1 MTLLCICFPFHSL
14 IYILMIFCHFDG
26 QQVWIE
32 NHSAFWFHCFLL
44 LLSFLCLDMSDP
56 ENWQNHC
63 FLLVCQF
70 GLWQPWELNP
80 SLQSLTLL
88 KWMKLFLPM
97 ALLEVSSLTTFGTWK
112 LPIFLLLLH
121 IHYPSLS
128 FWSCYFPARALSVVW
143 TTPLVATLGMSLT
156 IPLAMLADMVIHGRH
171 YSAIYILGSAQVI
184 IKCLCVKFPWHHE
197 TG

>member
-1 MTLLCICFPFHSL
+1 
-14 IYILMIFCHFDG
+14 
-26 QQVWIE
+26 
-32 NHSAFWFHCFLL
+32 
-44 LLSFLCLDMSDP
+44 
-56 ENWQNHC
+56 
-63 FLLVCQF
+63 
-70 GLWQPWELNP
+70 
-80 SLQSLTLL
+80 
-88 KWMKLFLPM
+88 M

-112 LPIFLLLLH
+112 PPIFLLLLH

-184 IKCLCVKFPWHHE
+184 IKCLCVQVSLTSRNRITIHYICHKLKYWKVVCVIFFSFHLKMKRVE
-197 TG
+197 TCY